1 MEYSRVGFVTFADIM
16 GWKGI
21 WLREEPKVVLDKMT
35 TIKEG
40 ITKRIEEIQDELKV
54 KNLELQMDI
63 HLISDTFVITSSIDA
78 PARGVTITVD
88 QIAEEF
94 NKHGEI
100 IQLLLKQC
108 LENSLLIRGAT
119 THGGYEFQG
128 STFIGPAIDEAASWH
143 EMANEVSVFITPSA
157 YMIVENRTVDD
168 TVWKDRKPVMKTV
181 LSNTMSICWRDEDN
195 IIKFKN
201 IMDQNKPI
209 TPDIAPKY
217 MNTLGYIN
225 EE

>member
-21 WLREEPKVVLDKMT
+21 WLREEPKDVLNKMLEIT
-35 TIKEG
+35 NTVSDRIAEIK
-40 ITKRIEEIQDELKV
+40 KELQT
-54 KNLELQMDI
+54 KNLDLEMDI
-63 HLISDTFVITSSIDA
+63 HLISDTFVITSSFNE
-78 PARGVTITVD
+78 PKRGVDVPLDRLTV
-88 QIAEEF
+88 EF

-108 LENSLLIRGAT
+108 LDNLLLIRGAT
-119 THGGYEFQG
+119 TYGGYEFQG

-143 EMANEVSVFITPSA
+143 EKANEVAVFITPSA

-168 TVWKDRKPVMKTV
+168 TIWMNRKPVMKAE
-181 LSNTMSICWRDEDN
+181 LSHTMSVCWKDEEN
-195 IIKFKN
+195 IIKYKE
-201 IMDQNKPI
+201 IMDKNKPI

-217 MNTLGYIN
+217 MNTLGYLN
-225 EE
+225 ED